1 MKQTNDGLIFSAS
14 DLVGFLACRHLTQ
27 LESLAA
33 VGAIERPHRRDPL
46 LDLLSKRG
54 DEHEKA
60 YLKSLQDSGLTVIE
74 IERTGPDPTS
84 IEAATQATLDAM
96 RSGADIVYQATLF
109 DGRWQGHVDFLRR
122 VERPSGLGA
131 HSYEVE
137 DAKLARRAKAPAVL
151 QLCAYSDQLAGLQ
164 GTTPEWMHLVL
175 GTGTIESFRLR
186 DFAAYYRMVK
196 CLFEVDAGSGR
207 GDTYPDPVEHC
218 TVCRWAIECRKRR
231 RADDHLSLVA
241 DIRSDHIR
249 KLLEAGVTNVV
260 DLAARDPSQ
269 RVKGVGAKTLT
280 RLQDQASMQV
290 ERRATGKPFHKI
302 LDPPGPGKGLE
313 ALPQRSEGDLF
324 FDIEADPYAEGD
336 GLEFLF
342 GFVDRD
348 EEEPRYTSLWAHDRS
363 QERSAFQH
371 FIDLV
376 MERFARYP
384 GLHVY
389 HFGIYE
395 PAALKRL
402 MGRHS
407 TREEELDRLLRA
419 GVFVD
424 LHRVVRQGLRASEE
438 SYSIKKLETL
448 YGFKRTDDIS
458 EGSSAI
464 VEYERYL
471 DSEDQSLL
479 DAIAQYNRADC
490 ESLIELVDWL
500 EARRTEAEGL
510 VGQPLSRP
518 PLGTGDPS
526 EDLARALDETAGLV
540 EALCQDVP
548 DDANNRTEEQQAR
561 WLLAQLLQW
570 HRREAKSEWWV
581 YFDRTTKTV
590 GDLIEDSEALAGLE
604 YQGIEEELPQSFI
617 HRYSFPTQE
626 HKIRAG
632 KNYVDPTT
640 QAGIGTVTEI
650 DDERHV
656 VLVKRA
662 KRRTE
667 HPRAIAPGQPVATTV
682 LRRALARTAEWIK
695 AHGIEGD
702 GRHRAVRSLL
712 LRHPPRLQGIQ
723 VGTALKSAG
732 EDLPGAAVR
741 LALALEESYLPVQG
755 PPGTGK
761 TTRGADMVVALVRAG
776 RKVGITATS
785 HKVITNLLQ
794 KVCEAAH
801 EQGVHL
807 RALQRCDADEACD
820 ADDVT
825 IASNN
830 QQFDTEVATGAYGVI
845 AGTAWLFSRP
855 ELDES
860 LDALFIDEAGQMS
873 LATAV
878 AMSGVARNLI
888 LLGDPQQLAQPS
900 KGIHPEGAA
909 SSVLEHALAGAATI
923 PPDMGLFLERT
934 WRMHPALC
942 DFVSEAFYE
951 GRLESAPQCEQQKIH
966 GDDFLA
972 GSGTRY
978 VPVEHDGNRIMSSE
992 EASAI
997 SKLVEDLVGRSWTN
1011 ERGEVQDL
1019 TLNDILVVAP
1029 YNAQVGLLRQSLPVG
1044 ARVGTVDKFQG
1055 QEGAATIYSMTTSN
1069 PVDIPRNF
1077 QFLYSTNR
1085 LNVAVSRARALA
1097 ILVASPRLLLARCAT
1112 PEQMRLAN
1120 ALCRYVEMAVDPS
1133 T

>member
-1 MKQTNDGLIFSAS
+1 MKQTDDDLIFSAS

-33 VGAIERPHRRDPL
+33 AGEIERPHRRDPL
-46 LDLLSKRG
+46 VDLLSKRG

-60 YLKSLQDSGLTVIE
+60 YLESLQESGLTVIE
-74 IERTGPDPTS
+74 IERADSTS
-84 IEAATQATLDAM
+84 RGIEAATKATLDAM
-96 RSGADIVYQATLF
+96 RSGVDVVYQATLF
-109 DGRWQGHVDFLRR
+109 DGQWQGHVDFLRK

-137 DAKLARRAKAPAVL
+137 DAKLARRVKASAVL
-151 QLCAYSDQLAGLQ
+151 QLCSYSQQLTGLQ
-164 GTTPEWMHLVL
+164 GTPPERMHLVL
-175 GTGTIESFRLR
+175 GTGAIESFRLR
-186 DFAAYYRMVK
+186 DFAAYYRVVK
-196 CLFEVDAGSGR
+196 GLFEVDAGSR
-207 GDTYPDPVEHC
+207 REDTYPDPVEHC
-218 TVCRWAIECRKRR
+218 TVCRWAVECRKRR

-249 KLLEAGVTNVV
+249 KLIEAGVTKVV
-260 DLAARDPSQ
+260 DLAVRDPSEN
-269 RVKGVGAKTLT
+269 VKGVGAKTLA

-302 LDPPGPGKGLE
+302 LDPPGLGKGLE
-313 ALPQRSEGDLF
+313 ALPQLSEGDLF

-342 GFVDRD
+342 GFVDLD
-348 EEEPRYTSLWAHDRS
+348 EEKPRYMTLWAHDRN

-419 GVFVD
+419 GIFVD
-424 LHRVVRQGLRASEE
+424 LHRVVRQGLRVSEE
-438 SYSIKKLETL
+438 SYSIKKIEAL
-448 YGFKRTDDIS
+448 YGFERTDDIS
-458 EGSSAI
+458 DGSSAI
-464 VEYERYL
+464 VEYEHYL
-471 DSEDQSLL
+471 DGGDPSLL
-479 DAIAQYNRADC
+479 AAIAEYNRTDC
-490 ESLIELVDWL
+490 ESLIELHAWL
-500 EARRTEAEGL
+500 EARRIEAEGL
-510 VGQPLSRP
+510 FGQPLSRP
-518 PLGTGDPS
+518 PLGTGDPT
-526 EDLARALDETAGLV
+526 EDLALALDETAELV

-548 DDANNRTEEQQAR
+548 DSADERTEEQQAR
-561 WLLAQLLQW
+561 WLLAQLLHW

-581 YFDRTTKTV
+581 YFERTNKTIA
-590 GDLIEDSEALAGLE
+590 DLIDDSEALAGLE
-604 YQGIEEELPQSFI
+604 YLGIQEELPQSFI

-626 HKIRAG
+626 HKITPG
-632 KNYVDPTT
+632 KNYIDPTT
-640 QAGIGTVTEI
+640 QAGIGTVTGI
-650 DDERHV
+650 DDERHL

-662 KRRTE
+662 KYRTE
-667 HPRAIAPGQPVATTV
+667 HPQAIAPGQPVTTTV
-682 LRRALARTAEWIK
+682 LRRALARFAEWVI

-702 GRHRAVRSLL
+702 GRHRAVRDLL
-712 LRHPPRLQGIQ
+712 LRLPPRLQGVQ
-723 VGTALKSAG
+723 MGTELRSTG

-741 LALALEESYLPVQG
+741 LALALEGSYLPVQG

-761 TTRGADMVVALVRAG
+761 TTRGADMIAALVRAG
-776 RKVGITATS
+776 RRVGITATS

-807 RALQRCDADEACD
+807 RALQRCDEDEACD

-825 IASNN
+825 IARNN
-830 QQFDTEVATGAYGVI
+830 QQFNSEVATGAYGVI

-860 LDALFIDEAGQMS
+860 LDTLFIDEAGQMS

-878 AMSGVARNLI
+878 ALSGAARNLI

-900 KGIHPEGAA
+900 KGIHPEGAG
-909 SSVLEHALAGAATI
+909 SSVLEHALAGATTI
-923 PPDMGLFLERT
+923 PPNMGLFLERT

-942 DFVSEAFYE
+942 GFVSEAFYE
-951 GRLESAPQCEQQKIH
+951 GRLESAPQCEQQQIY
-966 GDDFLA
+966 GDDFFA

-978 VPVEHDGNRIMSSE
+978 VPVEHDGNRIMAPE

-997 SKLVEDLVGRSWTN
+997 SRIVEDLVGRSWTN
-1011 ERGEVQDL
+1011 ERGEVREL

-1029 YNAQVGLLRQSLPVG
+1029 YNAQVGLLRQSLPAG
-1044 ARVGTVDKFQG
+1044 SRVGTVDKFQG
-1055 QEGAATIYSMTTSN
+1055 QEGAVTIYSMTTSN
-1069 PVDIPRNF
+1069 PEDIPRNF
-1077 QFLYSTNR
+1077 EFLYSTNR

-1133 T
+1133 N